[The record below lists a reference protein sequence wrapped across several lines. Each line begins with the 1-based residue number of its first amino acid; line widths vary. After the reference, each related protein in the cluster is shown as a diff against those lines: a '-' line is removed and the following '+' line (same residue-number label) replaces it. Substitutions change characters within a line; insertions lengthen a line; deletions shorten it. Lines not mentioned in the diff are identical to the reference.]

1 MTEYTH
7 RGIHAIAT
15 VLPHEASDH
24 LSNAGITVFPLDV
37 TVERS
42 VADLK
47 VAVYELTGGN
57 LDILV
62 NCA

>member
-1 MTEYTH
+1 VTEYSR

-24 LSNAGITVFPLDV
+24 LSKAGITFFPLDV
-37 TVERS
+37 TIEES
-42 VADLK
+42 IAELK
-47 VAVYELTGGN
+47 TSILELTGGH
-57 LDILV
+57 LDVLV